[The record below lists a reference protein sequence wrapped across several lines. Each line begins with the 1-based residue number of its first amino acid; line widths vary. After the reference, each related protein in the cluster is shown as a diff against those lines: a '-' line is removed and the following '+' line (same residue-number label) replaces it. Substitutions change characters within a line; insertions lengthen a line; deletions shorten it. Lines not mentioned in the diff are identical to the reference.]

1 MPRPA
6 MKPSLDVAPPDTG
19 VLPQEDVARGP
30 RSLSPPRFFRAVD
43 SDQQHKAESP
53 WGSAFRQTLDGGM
66 TATARL
72 RLDEATRLFPE
83 AHRPPHPRKQDA
95 CSGSSLRP
103 RQALSDEHHPKRN
116 MQRPQIGLG
125 ARNRGVLLEG
135 PMASPSMLAGSAQPS
150 TQTTLQHRGPC
161 VVQGLHTADSG
172 QVLVSRGNLHQ
183 APAATPLQSRGCS
196 HSSQSCPEPVTGLFS
211 AAGASGGFAR
221 PLPVPVAS
229 KPLGKQLAAV
239 HLGAIAT
246 QRSVSPLS
254 PRGSSTSSAPLQYT
268 RYVRT
273 PVRARSISPAPVIHG
288 ANNASSL
295 KWSMLPPSPTASPAT
310 SFRTTFSYIQPSAAS
325 VSSPVRGWE
334 AARSLSPVVAYRSVL
349 QPVPAPKYVLGAVM
363 HRTSSM
369 RAMPGPEF
377 GCTQTTPAVISHW
390 EAEAPS
396 IGATRP
402 TLCPE
407 PSDHLGSGIT
417 RTVAAEQEELHEEH
431 QDMDESARVQESNEE
446 EEAYILSAFRH
457 NHQSTDERH
466 RGESAAA
473 WRKAVADA
481 SFAAKAVLDMAPV
494 TQQVAD
500 VEDSPPSMETLRAT
514 LQVLRARDDSAPPC
528 TAKTVY
534 GLDVDQKNIL
544 NDQSTAAALETAAM
558 NLASAAAEAATA
570 LECRQ

>member
-1 MPRPA
+1 
-6 MKPSLDVAPPDTG
+6 
-19 VLPQEDVARGP
+19 
-30 RSLSPPRFFRAVD
+30 
-43 SDQQHKAESP
+43 
-53 WGSAFRQTLDGGM
+53 M

-95 CSGSSLRP
+95 CSGSSLQP
-103 RQALSDEHHPKRN
+103 RQALSDEHHPKRSSK
-116 MQRPQIGLG
+116 RPQIGLG

-135 PMASPSMLAGSAQPS
+135 PMASPSMLAGPAQPS
-150 TQTTLQHRGPC
+150 AQTNLQNRGPC
-161 VVQGLHTADSG
+161 VVRGLHTPDSG
-172 QVLVSRGNLHQ
+172 QVSLSRGNLHQ
-183 APAATPLQSRGCS
+183 AAAATPLQSRGCS
-196 HSSQSCPEPVTGLFS
+196 HSSQTCPEPVTGLFS
-211 AAGASGGFAR
+211 SGASGGHFAR

-229 KPLGKQLAAV
+229 KPLGNQLAAV

-254 PRGSSTSSAPLQYT
+254 PRASSTCSTPLQYT

-273 PVRARSISPAPVIHG
+273 PVRARSISPAPVIHA
-288 ANNASSL
+288 ANNASNL
-295 KWSMLPPSPTASPAT
+295 NWTTLPTSPTASPGT

-349 QPVPAPKYVLGAVM
+349 RPVPTPNYVLGAQVM

-369 RAMPGPEF
+369 RAMPGPELGF
-377 GCTQTTPAVISHW
+377 TQMTPAVGSRW
-390 EAEAPS
+390 EADARS
-396 IGATRP
+396 IGARSN
-402 TLCPE
+402 LCPE
-407 PSDHLGSGIT
+407 PSAGGDG
-417 RTVAAEQEELHEEH
+417 VAVAVEQEELLEEP
-431 QDMDESARVQESNEE
+431 QDEDDTVHVQESNEE
-446 EEAYILSAFRH
+446 NEEAYILSAFRH

-466 RGESAAA
+466 LGGESAAA

-481 SFAAKAVLDMAPV
+481 SVAAKAVLDMAPSA
-494 TQQVAD
+494 QQVAD

-514 LQVLRARDDSAPPC
+514 LQVLRAHDDTTHPC

-534 GLDVDQKNIL
+534 GLGVDKKDIP

-558 NLASAAAEAATA
+558 NLANAAAEAATA
-570 LECRQ
+570 LECRR